1 MERIAPDR
9 KMFDATGIFLTSL
22 FTLIFVVTNLI
33 MIDYLSLRTI
43 IQGQELFMVLMLSAI
58 LAYLYKNSVIE
69 RPLSTMKI
77 TFFALW
83 FLYALSMFISMIAA
97 HHFVLLE
104 ALILIMIILVFVF
117 RMRKELLVYLITAV
131 ILSTPS
137 LLLAESTLN
146 ESGSTLVL
154 IFAAGFLIM
163 PKLSNWVLLYGLI
176 TFALLLTIT
185 TSRTAILTFLII
197 FFIHLGF
204 IYLYQTLKQQK
215 LIFISVV
222 TAGLIAVLIF
232 FFRPLYQY
240 FTDGSVGRA
249 GIDWNLLTSTRYEL
263 WVIVFHNRKWLGD
276 GHDYFNFTDLL
287 HAHNI
292 LFDTLG
298 RYGIVTGI
306 LFVCLLLFTLVAAAR
321 SIKTLSSAVFIL
333 AFIIIG
339 MFEYNWLFMFTY
351 FSPIVLYLVI
361 SSYMLKEKWI
371 EPPE

>member
-1 MERIAPDR
+1 MERIALDR
-9 KMFDATGIFLTSL
+9 KMFNATGIFFILL

-33 MIDYLSLRTI
+33 MIDYLSLQTI
-43 IQGQELFMVLMLSAI
+43 IQSQDPFMVLILFAI
-58 LAYLYKNSVIE
+58 LAYLYKNSEIE
-69 RPLSTMKI
+69 RPFSKMKI
-77 TFFALW
+77 IFLILW
-83 FLYALSMFISMIAA
+83 SLYVLSMFISMIVA

-117 RMRKELLVYLITAV
+117 RMTKELLIYLIAAA
-131 ILSTPS
+131 ILSIPS

-163 PKLSNWVLLYGLI
+163 PKLNKWVLLYGLT

-197 FFIHLGF
+197 LFIHLGY
-204 IYLYQTLKQQK
+204 INLYQTSKRQKQ
-215 LIFISVV
+215 IFISVV
-222 TAGLIAVLIF
+222 TAGLLAVVIF
-232 FFRPLYQY
+232 FFRPFYQF
-240 FTDGSVGRA
+240 FTDGSIGRD

-263 WVIVFHNRKWLGD
+263 WVTVFHNREWLGD

-298 RYGIVTGI
+298 RYGIVTTI
-306 LFVCLLLFTLVAAAR
+306 LFVAILVFVLVAAVR
-321 SIKTLSSAVFIL
+321 SVKTLSSAVFIF

-339 MFEYNWLFMFTY
+339 MFEYSWLFMFTY

-361 SSYMLKEKWI
+361 NSHILSMRSN
-371 EPPE
+371 